1 MNAYEV
7 LGISATAN
15 DDEIKKAYRR
25 LALEYHPDRNNTPQA
40 ESKFK
45 SVSEAYA
52 VLCDKQKR
60 SNLDATL
67 HMGNN
72 GGYQSRGDPI
82 FDHFFRNAGFSGGF
96 EDIFG
101 MGDLGSRRRHR
112 QQHQS
117 RTASINVSLSLEDA
131 YNGVKRTFRID
142 GHPVDIYIPPGVQS
156 GETLQARVDATLD
169 INISIRVLP
178 HQKFERKGNDL
189 YTRIDVPLAIA
200 VTGGEMRVRSVG
212 GDTINLRIPA
222 SLNSHVKLRV
232 KGTGMNLNG
241 ASGDTYYEVRIVIP
255 ELDDVQRNL
264 FSGILSKK

>member
-1 MNAYEV
+1 MNAYEM
-7 LGISATAN
+7 LGVSPTAN

-25 LALEYHPDRNNTPQA
+25 LALEYHPDRNNTPEA

-60 SNLDATL
+60 NNLDATL

-101 MGDLGSRRRHR
+101 MGDLGSRRHHR
-112 QQHQS
+112 PNPK

-131 YNGVKRTFRID
+131 YAGVKRTFRID

-156 GETLQARVDATLD
+156 GDTLQARVDSTLD
-169 INISIRVLP
+169 ININVRVLP
-178 HQKFERKGNDL
+178 HQTFERKGNDL
-189 YTRIDVPLAIA
+189 HTRIDVPLVTAI
-200 VTGGEMRVRSVG
+200 TGGEVRVNSVG

-222 SLNSHVKLRV
+222 SLNSHAKLRV
-232 KGTGMNLNG
+232 KGTGMNNSSG
-241 ASGDTYYEVRIVIP
+241 TTGDTYYEVKIVIP

-264 FSGILSKK
+264 LAGILSKK

>member
-1 MNAYEV
+1 
-7 LGISATAN
+7 
-15 DDEIKKAYRR
+15 
-25 LALEYHPDRNNTPQA
+25 
-40 ESKFK
+40 
-45 SVSEAYA
+45 
-52 VLCDKQKR
+52 
-60 SNLDATL
+60 
-67 HMGNN
+67 MGNN

-169 INISIRVLP
+169 INISVRVLP